1 MINKWKTSFMR
12 EEVIAAG
19 LMGLGI
25 LLRLRQYLTGRSL
38 WLDEAM
44 LASSVV
50 DRGFAGLFQP
60 LEYGQGSPIGFL
72 LIEKV
77 FHLLFGRNEYSL
89 RLFPLLVG
97 IVCVW
102 LFYLLLRHVTRGPAL
117 LTALALFALNP
128 RLIYYSSEVKQ
139 YILDV
144 AFTISLLLL
153 AVRLFD
159 SRPQRRD
166 FLLLAIVGF
175 AAMWFSHPALF
186 VLAGIGLSLAI
197 TYIRRGDYSSLKLA
211 AAIGM
216 FWLVTFG
223 FLYVVLLKRLQQDAF
238 MQEYWQTGFLPIPPW
253 SDIGWLAENIHQNIG
268 IQFGI
273 PYATY
278 IVFGLILAGWAVLW
292 RSDQNFAICLGLIF
306 LITLAASALKLYPVI
321 ERMILFLVPIGL
333 LLLGKFIEAVHQ
345 RFQTKMF
352 VNGFAVAMVSA
363 FLIYG
368 PLVTSFGYFVQPKYY
383 EHIRPA
389 MGFLQEMWQDEDT
402 MYVSYGA
409 VPAFKFYAPMYSLS
423 NAAYVSN
430 GREDYNDPA
439 KILQQL
445 ETLKGH
451 PRVWVLISHVYEK
464 DGFNEK
470 DFILDYLKKN
480 GEKKREFRTPGS
492 SVYLY
497 LFDLGK

>member
-1 MINKWKTSFMR
+1 MIKQWKLSFTA
-12 EEVIAAG
+12 EEAIAVG
-19 LMGLGI
+19 LIALGI

-44 LASSVV
+44 LASSIV

-72 LIEKV
+72 LVEKV
-77 FHLLFGRNEYSL
+77 FHLLFGRSEYSL

-97 IVCVW
+97 IASVW
-102 LFYLLLRHVTRGPAL
+102 LFYLLLTRVTAGPAL

-144 AFTISLLLL
+144 AFTIGILFL
-153 AVRLFD
+153 AIPLFD
-159 SRPQRRD
+159 IQPQRRD
-166 FLLLAIVGF
+166 FLRLAFTGF
-175 AAMWFSHPALF
+175 VALWFSHPALF
-186 VLAGIGLSLAI
+186 VLAGVGLSLAI
-197 TYIRRGDYSSLKLA
+197 VYLRRRDYESLKLA
-211 AAIGM
+211 AGIGM

-223 FLYVVLLKRLQQDAF
+223 FLYVLLLKRIQQDAF
-238 MQEYWQTGFLPIPPW
+238 IQEYWQAGFVPLPPW
-253 SDIGWLAENIHQNIG
+253 NDASWFVENIRQNIG
-268 IQFGI
+268 VQFGI

-278 IVFGLILAGWAVLW
+278 IVFGLILVGWAVVW
-292 RSDQNFAICLGLIF
+292 RSNQSLAICLGLIF
-306 LITLAASALKLYPVI
+306 FITMAASALQIYPVI
-321 ERMILFLVPIGL
+321 ERLILFLIPIGL
-333 LLLGKFIEAVHQ
+333 ILLGKFVEAVYQ
-345 RFQTKMF
+345 RFQAH
-352 VNGFAVAMVSA
+352 VVADRFAVAMIAA

-368 PLVTSFGYFVQPKYY
+368 PLTTSFSYFIQPKYY

-389 MGFLQEMWQDEDT
+389 MGVLQEMWQNQDL

-409 VPAFKFYAPMYSLS
+409 VPAFRFYAPMYQLS
-423 NAAYVSN
+423 DAFYISN
-430 GREDYNDPA
+430 RLEDYNDPA
-439 KILQQL
+439 KIRQQL
-445 ETLKGH
+445 ETLKGQ
-451 PRVWVLISHVYEK
+451 PRVWILISHVYEK

-480 GEKKREFRTPGS
+480 GDKKQEFRVPGS

-497 LFDLGK
+497 LFDLRK